1 MFSFPLKQKISIV
14 KYNFVQKKNLMIRIN
29 KIRSYALPFLTFLSW
44 MMASLTTFGQHQVN
58 PGRPSFSENN
68 HIVPKL
74 SIQGENGFS
83 MTENKQEL
91 VYAFN
96 TLLRMGLS
104 DKWETRVFSGIETTA
119 VEGEKGYSELQTGGV
134 GLGLKYLALEAKNG
148 KPSVGLLAQSYV
160 PTAGAPV
167 NSLGFLAT
175 KEFDKVS
182 AEININ
188 PTFKGNSF
196 SELAYIVCVGYGL
209 GKVSV
214 FAEGMLND
222 HVGPTREVWV
232 QGGASYLV
240 NPLWQIDFSAA
251 SYGPQLSNQMFQ
263 LGFSFLML
271 SKAQKAPQ
279 LLKDRS

>member
-1 MFSFPLKQKISIV
+1 M
-14 KYNFVQKKNLMIRIN
+14 NLTN
-29 KIRSYALPFLTFLSW
+29 KTRSYTLPVLTFLGW
-44 MMASLTTFGQHQVN
+44 MMVSLTTFGQHQVN

-83 MTENKQEL
+83 MTENQQEL

-104 DKWETRVFSGIETTA
+104 DKWETRVFSGIETTTI
-119 VEGEKGYSELQTGGV
+119 EGEKGYSELQTGGV
-134 GLGLKYLALEAKNG
+134 GLGLKYLVLDAKNG
-148 KPSVGLLAQSYV
+148 KPSVGVLAQTYV
-160 PTAGAPV
+160 PTIGAPV
-167 NSLGFLAT
+167 NTLGFLAT
-175 KEFDKVS
+175 KDFDKVS
-182 AEININ
+182 TEININ
-188 PTFKGNSF
+188 PSFKGNSF
-196 SELAYIVCVGYGL
+196 SEMAYIVCVGYGM

-222 HVGPTREVWV
+222 PVGPAREVWA

-251 SYGPQLSNQMFQ
+251 SYGPQFSNQMVQ

-271 SKAQKAPQ
+271 SKAQKLSQ
-279 LLKDRS
+279 LKG